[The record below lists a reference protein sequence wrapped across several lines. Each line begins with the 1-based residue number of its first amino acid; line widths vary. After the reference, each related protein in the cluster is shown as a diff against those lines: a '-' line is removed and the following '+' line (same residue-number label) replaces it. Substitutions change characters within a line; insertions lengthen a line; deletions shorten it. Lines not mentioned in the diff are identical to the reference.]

1 MKKLNAPLPTLSEL
15 HAKPILANCFL
26 KSRSHILSETKSLIR
41 FSSFHA
47 VQYTTE
53 ILLQKYANAF
63 PIGFYKVKSLSMS
76 KNQYK
81 SGKVIGILQKMRSS
95 FVIKKSDVYKPCL
108 LILYVN
114 GTNLAVISNRD
125 FRVFGLSPKYPPS
138 THIKSLLAMY
148 FKCYKFYSKHIAIHI
163 YKWALKNL
171 GVIKSLIDIDF
182 KARILQKIDKTM
194 RFVYMAILSDDSGV
208 ILKKATWKTATRR
221 N

>member
-1 MKKLNAPLPTLSEL
+1 M
-15 HAKPILANCFL
+15 
-26 KSRSHILSETKSLIR
+26 
-41 FSSFHA
+41 
-47 VQYTTE
+47 QYTTE

-81 SGKVIGILQKMRSS
+81 IGKIIGILQKMRLSL
-95 FVIKKSDVYKPCL
+95 VIKKLDVYKPCL
-108 LILYVN
+108 LILYIN
-114 GTNLAVISNRD
+114 GTDLAVTGNRD
-125 FRVFGLSPKYPPS
+125 FRVFGLSSEYSSS

-163 YKWALKNL
+163 YNWALQNL
-171 GVIKSLIDIDF
+171 GVIKSLIGFDL

-208 ILKKATWKTATRR
+208 ILKKAAWKPATLR